1 MYFGSGKKFSEFA
14 AFIDLGG
21 YIKQLRDHE
30 LSVVYHAN
38 HDYSAK
44 AVERTQALFEN
55 GISVRPIIRR

>member
-1 MYFGSGKKFSEFA
+1 MYFGTERKFTEFA
-14 AFIDLGG
+14 WCIDLAN

-44 AVERTQALFEN
+44 AVERT
-55 GISVRPIIRR
+55 